1 MPETKNVCLDL
12 DGTEYFEM
20 QPSDGTALKELT
32 RESGFHTMR
41 ITLAFTVTIYSGS
54 LMTPKHTTAPIKR
67 IYDMRSGLMITIIV
81 QRNR

>member
-41 ITLAFTVTIYSGS
+41 ITLAFTVTI
-54 LMTPKHTTAPIKR
+54 
-67 IYDMRSGLMITIIV
+67 
-81 QRNR
+81 